1 MNMEGFAVNMQFLW
15 KLDKSSSAEKIDRAG
30 TGALLTLGPEEKMGR
45 LGEAAGRPR
54 LELGLGRLAREARP
68 RRSLGLV
75 NASGLERFDA
85 KQGRQQAR
93 LGLQRGRGRAAA
105 PWNLRETAKSK
116 GIRPDPRRSDRI
128 RAAAEAVASSLLQRN
143 RGAAR

>member
-1 MNMEGFAVNMQFLW
+1 M
-15 KLDKSSSAEKIDRAG
+15 
-30 TGALLTLGPEEKMGR
+30 GPEEKMGR
-45 LGEAAGRPR
+45 LGEGAGRPR

-93 LGLQRGRGRAAA
+93 LGLRRGRGRAAA

-128 RAAAEAVASSLLQRN
+128 RAAVVEIDAGLAAGVWTARVWETGA
-143 RGAAR
+143 RGNGARVD

>member
-1 MNMEGFAVNMQFLW
+1 M
-15 KLDKSSSAEKIDRAG
+15 
-30 TGALLTLGPEEKMGR
+30 GPEEKMGR
-45 LGEAAGRPR
+45 LGEGAGRPR

-93 LGLQRGRGRAAA
+93 LGLRRGRGRAATENRA
-105 PWNLRETAKSK
+105 
-116 GIRPDPRRSDRI
+116 RRSADGAEEIRSRSGPGRDPDGRLDELMEAATLAPADDR
-128 RAAAEAVASSLLQRN
+128 
-143 RGAAR
+143 RGGRE

>member
-1 MNMEGFAVNMQFLW
+1 
-15 KLDKSSSAEKIDRAG
+15 
-30 TGALLTLGPEEKMGR
+30 MGR
-45 LGEAAGRPR
+45 LGEGAGRPR

-93 LGLQRGRGRAAA
+93 LGLRRQLGIEDGSGAKVVANGRGDPPDLTRGDES
-105 PWNLRETAKSK
+105 NRTTTAQ
-116 GIRPDPRRSDRI
+116 
-128 RAAAEAVASSLLQRN
+128 LL
-143 RGAAR
+143 

>member
-1 MNMEGFAVNMQFLW
+1 
-15 KLDKSSSAEKIDRAG
+15 
-30 TGALLTLGPEEKMGR
+30 MGR

-93 LGLQRGRGRAAA
+93 LGLRRGRGRAVA

-128 RAAAEAVASSLLQRN
+128 RAAAEVVVSSLLQRN
-143 RGAAR
+143 RGAARRGTCSGGRGGGSPDGEVV